1 MLWECRANNKPLT
14 TNADSTLSLLFRAG
28 MQKAL
33 SWRLGNSQCVRALAA
48 WMNARHAVT
57 TVMDNDSL
65 VREQSNSIT
74 VHAVHF
80 QCIYQWFC
88 FWILDFDA
96 HVHIRRLLLFS
107 YPFTN
112 LFQSGLL
119 SCVHKHHHHGEAFK
133 VNYKTVMLVVLQ
145 RFSVET
151 IERKWWIWFKIPQ
164 KSFRHQLNL
173 IKIIRVD
180 FSLIT
185 YWNSISH
192 NE

>member
-1 MLWECRANNKPLT
+1 MLWEWRANNKPLT
-14 TNADSTLSLLFRAG
+14 TNADSTLALAFRAG

-33 SWRLGNSQCVRALAA
+33 SWRLGNSQCVCALSALAA
-48 WMNARHAVT
+48 WMNAKQAVT

-65 VREQSNSIT
+65 VREQSNSVT

-80 QCIYQWFC
+80 QCIYQWCC

-112 LFQSGLL
+112 IFQSGLL

-133 VNYKTVMLVVLQ
+133 VN
-145 RFSVET
+145 
-151 IERKWWIWFKIPQ
+151 
-164 KSFRHQLNL
+164 
-173 IKIIRVD
+173 
-180 FSLIT
+180 
-185 YWNSISH
+185 
-192 NE
+192 